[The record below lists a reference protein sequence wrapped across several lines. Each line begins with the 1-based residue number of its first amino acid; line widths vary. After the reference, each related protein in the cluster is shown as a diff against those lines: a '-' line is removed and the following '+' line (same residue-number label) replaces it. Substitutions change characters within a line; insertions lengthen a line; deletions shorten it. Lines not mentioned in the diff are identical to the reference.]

1 MKAGVIATL
10 LAILAGA
17 IVPVQVG
24 VNAVLDQQLKS
35 PFFTSFIVFLVGAVG
50 IFISFLFTQESI
62 PNAGTIRATT
72 WWAWLGGLLGAL
84 YILSLIIL
92 ANYINI
98 GLLTILAL
106 AGQLVMAMIV
116 DHFGWFGSEPNP
128 INLYKIGGV
137 ILIGIG
143 IYLIKKF

>member
-1 MKAGVIATL
+1 MKAGIIATV

-50 IFISFLFTQESI
+50 IFISFFFTEESF
-62 PNAGTIRATT
+62 PTGATIKGTT
-72 WWAWLGGLLGAL
+72 WWAWLGGLLGAI

-92 ANYINI
+92 SQYINI

-106 AGQLVMAMIV
+106 AGQLVMAMVV
-116 DHFGWFGSEPNP
+116 DHFGWFGSTVNP
-128 INLYKIGGV
+128 ISYLKILGL
-137 ILIGIG
+137 ILIGLG
-143 IYLIKKF
+143 IFLIKKY

>member
-1 MKAGVIATL
+1 MKAGLIATL

-35 PFFTSFIVFLVGAVG
+35 PFFTSFIVFLVGAIG
-50 IFISFLFTQESI
+50 ILISFFFTEETL
-62 PNAGTIRATT
+62 PTVVTIKASS
-72 WWAWLGGLLGAL
+72 WWQWLGGLLGAL

-92 ANYINI
+92 SQYINI

-106 AGQLVMAMIV
+106 AGQLVMAIIV
-116 DHFGWFGSEPNP
+116 DHFGWFGAKVNP
-128 INLYKIGGV
+128 ITYMKVLWL
-137 ILIGIG
+137 ILIGFG
-143 IYLIKKF
+143 IYLIKKV

>member
-1 MKAGVIATL
+1 MKAGIIVTI

-35 PFFTSFIVFLVGAVG
+35 PFFSSLVVFLVGAVG
-50 IFISFLFTQESI
+50 IFISLFFTEETI
-62 PNAGTIRATT
+62 PSASTVKSST

-84 YILSLIIL
+84 YILSLILL
-92 ANYINI
+92 AQYIDI
-98 GLLTILAL
+98 GLLTILAM

-116 DHFGWFGSEPNP
+116 DHFGWFGSSVNP
-128 INLYKIGGV
+128 INYIKIIGLV
-137 ILIGIG
+137 LIGIG
-143 IYLIKKF
+143 IYLIKRF

>member
-1 MKAGVIATL
+1 MKAGLIATL

-35 PFFTSFIVFLVGAVG
+35 PFFTSFIVFLVGAIG
-50 IFISFLFTQESI
+50 ILISFFFTEETF
-62 PNAGTIRATT
+62 PTVVTIKASS
-72 WWAWLGGLLGAL
+72 WWSWLGGLLGAL

-92 ANYINI
+92 SQYINI

-106 AGQLVMAMIV
+106 AGQLVMAIIV
-116 DHFGWFGSEPNP
+116 DHFGWFGAKVNP
-128 INLYKIGGV
+128 ITYMKVLGL
-137 ILIGIG
+137 ILIGFG
-143 IYLIKKF
+143 IYLIKKY

>member
-1 MKAGVIATL
+1 MKAGIIATV

-50 IFISFLFTQESI
+50 IFISFMFTEETI
-62 PNAGTIRATT
+62 PTAVTVKASS

-92 ANYINI
+92 SQYINI

-106 AGQLVMAMIV
+106 GGQLVMAMIV
-116 DHFGWFGSEPNP
+116 DHFGWFGSTVNP
-128 INLYKIGGV
+128 ITYLKVLGLL
-137 ILIGIG
+137 LIGVG

>member
-1 MKAGVIATL
+1 MKAGLIATL

-35 PFFTSFIVFLVGAVG
+35 PFFTSFIVFLVGAIG
-50 IFISFLFTQESI
+50 ILISFFFTEETF
-62 PNAGTIRATT
+62 PTVVTIKASS
-72 WWAWLGGLLGAL
+72 WWSWLGGLLGAL

-92 ANYINI
+92 SQYINI

-106 AGQLVMAMIV
+106 AGQLVMAIIV
-116 DHFGWFGSEPNP
+116 DHFGWFGAKVNP
-128 INLYKIGGV
+128 ITYTKVLGL
-137 ILIGIG
+137 ILIGFG
-143 IYLIKKF
+143 

>member
-1 MKAGVIATL
+1 MKAGIIATI
-10 LAILAGA
+10 LAIIAGA
-17 IVPVQVG
+17 IVPIQVG

-35 PFFTSFIVFLVGAVG
+35 PFFTSFIVFVVGAVG
-50 IFISFLFTQESI
+50 IFISFLFTEETI
-62 PNAGTIRATT
+62 PTAVTVKSSS

-92 ANYINI
+92 SQYINI

-116 DHFGWFGSEPNP
+116 DHFGWFGATVNP
-128 INLYKIGGV
+128 ITYLKVLGLV
-137 ILIGIG
+137 LIGVG